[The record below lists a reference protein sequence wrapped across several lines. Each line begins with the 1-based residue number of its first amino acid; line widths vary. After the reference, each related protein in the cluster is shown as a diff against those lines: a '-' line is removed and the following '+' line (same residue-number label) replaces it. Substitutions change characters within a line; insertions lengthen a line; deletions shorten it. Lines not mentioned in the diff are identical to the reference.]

1 MARPALPLLMESVLA
16 RCCCASAL
24 ASYTSSELSFSPCTA
39 QLRLW
44 VRRPQGTGIRA
55 GCIRPSGSVPLGVS
69 REKALGHL
77 HLPISSWYADPAE
90 KELGCLPSG
99 LTGCVWTIFCFPLGY
114 GAFSL
119 FPSSASPLSCT
130 HLITEVPGVQPE
142 TASLACCLH
151 KQLRCMTRALQ
162 CP

>member
-24 ASYTSSELSFSPCTA
+24 ASCTSSERWP
-39 QLRLW
+39 W
-44 VRRPQGTGIRA
+44 GTGIRT
-55 GCIRPSGSVPLGVS
+55 GSIRPSGPVLLGMS

-77 HLPISSWYADPAE
+77 PLPISLWYTDPAE

-99 LTGCVWTIFCFPLGY
+99 FTGCMWTIFCFPLGY

-119 FPSSASPLSCT
+119 FLSSASPLSCT
-130 HLITEVPGVQPE
+130 YLVTKVPGVQPE

-151 KQLRCMTRALQ
+151 KQLRCVTRALQ